1 LTYANVTFARVQCD
15 EKNQDFFDWKN
26 YLPPGLEYLNV
37 FREKKPKDH
46 YSKHYDLQLHA
57 LQFQN
62 LQTSTALIEKENM
75 FSVAGV
81 LLYDAIPCNDL
92 KDLCKEAAWLD
103 LNANECKRGPNMNSS
118 KMSMFGWRKSVYQ
131 KKEFAYGRYVSSHFC
146 IDLFSIK
153 F

>member
-1 LTYANVTFARVQCD
+1 MTCANVTFAGVQCD
-15 EKNQDFFDWKN
+15 EKNQKISNWKN

-37 FREKKPKDH
+37 FKEKKPKDH
-46 YSKHYDLQLHA
+46 YFKNYDLQLHA

-62 LQTSTALIEKENM
+62 LQTSTVLIEKENM

-92 KDLCKEAAWLD
+92 KDLCEEAAWLD
-103 LNANECKRGPNMNSS
+103 LNANECKRGPNKNSS
-118 KMSMFGWRKSVYQ
+118 KMSMFGWRKNVHQ
-131 KKEFAYGRYVSSHFC
+131 KKEFAYGRYVSSYFC
-146 IDLFSIK
+146 IDLCSIK